1 MRIGFDAK
9 RAFHNGTGLGHYSRT
24 LLHSLSDFFPE
35 HEYFLFNPKKRSPF
49 AVKGEHLR
57 EVNPSHL
64 LHRAFPS
71 AWRSS
76 WVKTDL
82 HRLGIDLYHGLSHEV
97 PVGIR
102 RTGIR
107 SVVTIHDLIHERYPE
122 QYNPVDVRIYRK
134 KFRHACGEA
143 DAVIAISRQTRDD
156 IIQFYGTDPG
166 KISVCYQS
174 CNPAFAEKVSEASK
188 DAIRRKYGLPSAYFL
203 YVGSII
209 ERKNLLNICRAML
222 RVTKETNLPLVVI
235 GDGGAYKKKVRQ
247 FVDQHQLGERVIFL
261 SEKTSD
267 PAFLTATDFPA
278 IYQSATTM
286 IYPSF
291 FEGFGIPV
299 LEALWAGLP
308 VITSN
313 VSCLPEVGGD
323 APYYVDPAQPEQIA
337 EGMLKMLHEPRL
349 AEEMRE
355 KGFAHARQFSQRD
368 CAAGV
373 MEVYLQTM
381 NQ

>member
-24 LLHSLSDFFPE
+24 LLQSLSDFFPE

-49 AVKGEHLR
+49 AVKGDHLR
-57 EVNPSHL
+57 KVNPAKL

-76 WVKTDL
+76 WVKKDL
-82 HRLGIDLYHGLSHEV
+82 SRLGIDLYHGLSHEI

-102 RTGIR
+102 RTGVR

-134 KFRHACGEA
+134 KFRRACREA

-156 IIQFYGTDPG
+156 IIQFYGTEPE
-166 KISVCYQS
+166 KIKICYQS
-174 CNPAFAEKVSEASK
+174 CHPAFAEKVSEAAK
-188 DAIRRKYGLPSAYFL
+188 DAIRRKYGLPPAYYL

-222 RVTKETNLPLVVI
+222 LVEKDKALPLVVI
-235 GDGGAYKKKVRQ
+235 GDGGAYKKKVKQ
-247 FVDQHQLGERVIFL
+247 FVDQHQLGERVVFL
-261 SEKTSD
+261 SEFTND
-267 PAFLTATDFPA
+267 PGFRTATDFPA
-278 IYQSATTM
+278 IYQSATAM

-291 FEGFGIPV
+291 FEGFGVPV
-299 LEALWAGLP
+299 LEALTAGVP
-308 VITSN
+308 VITSS
-313 VSCLPEVGGD
+313 VSCLPEAGGD
-323 APYYVDPAQPEQIA
+323 AAYYVDPSRPDQIA
-337 EGMLKMLHEPRL
+337 EGMLKILNEPLRVQD
-349 AEEMRE
+349 MRE
-355 KGFAHARQFSQRD
+355 KGYAHARQFSRND
-368 CAAGV
+368 CAARV
-373 MEVYLQTM
+373 MDVYFETM
-381 NQ
+381 NR